1 MHLASCFGINYNH
14 NDDSSPPDESENQ
27 KPEEKY
33 TSTFNYNFMN
43 KRGKLI
49 SAESKKFKRELAKQ
63 NKTIERE
70 LKKSEKEYN
79 STIRL
84 LLLGPGESG
93 KSTVLKQMRLIH
105 SKAYTAEEKYE
116 ALNSIREFTRN
127 SMISILRAMNKFD
140 MDFDG
145 DNQASLEAARQYLF
159 EHETLYSDS
168 DCKSEHSK
176 FWDYIS
182 DLWKCDTVRQVAYRG
197 TEYHLSDSA
206 CYFFDRAQVFRD
218 EKYILTDQ
226 DILRLRVLTTGI
238 VETKFSTHG
247 INFHIFDVGG
257 QRDQR
262 KKWIQCFDD
271 VTAIIFIADIS
282 SFNRTLAEDNT
293 TNRLVEAL
301 TVFNQIWNNRY
312 LYHVSIILFLNK
324 YDTFT
329 EKITANVKLDE
340 YFPAYSDYRCPE
352 EINQN
357 FIVPGENEE
366 VTRAKMF
373 VLEEFIN
380 ITRNV
385 PTETRQQARQR
396 YRPSI
401 GSGQEEYNKFCMP
414 YFTCAVDTE
423 NIRRVFKSCRSILRK
438 ENIIKSGLM

>member
-1 MHLASCFGINYNH
+1 MHFSSCFGINHNH
-14 NDDSSPPDESENQ
+14 NKKSSPP
-27 KPEEKY
+27 EETEGQQFLKKY
-33 TSTFNYNFMN
+33 SYNFMN
-43 KRGKLI
+43 KNGKLI
-49 SAESKKFKRELAKQ
+49 STESKNFKRELDKQ
-63 NKTIERE
+63 NKTIEKE
-70 LKKSEKEYN
+70 LKRSEKSYN

-116 ALNSIREFTRN
+116 AFKSIREFTRN
-127 SMISILRAMNKFD
+127 SMISIIKAMNKFH
-140 MDFDG
+140 MNCNC
-145 DNQASLEAARQYLF
+145 DNQTHLEAVKQYIFENENLF
-159 EHETLYSDS
+159 IES
-168 DCKSEHSK
+168 DCKLEHGK
-176 FWDYIS
+176 FWDYIQE
-182 DLWKCDTVRQVAYRG
+182 LWSCDSIRQTAYRG

-206 CYFFDRAQVFRD
+206 YYFFDRASVFRD
-218 EKYILTDQ
+218 KKYTLNDQ

-238 VETKFSTHG
+238 VETKFITHG

-271 VTAIIFIADIS
+271 VTAIIFIADLS
-282 SFNRTLAEDNT
+282 SFNRTLAEDNK

-312 LYHVSIILFLNK
+312 LHHVSIILFLNK

-329 EKITANVKLDE
+329 EKISANVRLDE
-340 YFPAYSDYRCPE
+340 YFPAYRDYRRPE
-352 EINQN
+352 HMNHN

-380 ITRNV
+380 ITRNISS
-385 PTETRQQARQR
+385 ESSEKQINQR
-396 YRPSI
+396 NKPSI
-401 GSGQEEYNKFCMP
+401 SSGLEEYNKFCMP